1 MPREGQAG
9 APLLRPPGNRAANLS
24 KAAPPVLVTAH
35 PTGTPPLFPPSGKH
49 SAVVSRRMKFYPP
62 VGSPLPPRI
71 YSLWVE
77 LCLGAAPRADF
88 HLPRAAGE
96 TSSPARLRAGASY
109 PSSAT
114 KLRPAVTPRRALL
127 VTDRLGAKIRPRG
140 GDWPRERLTPWSVFL
155 KGFPF
160 YPGGGGFCV
169 DQWDPSARPVSRA
182 RMGKVSGIK
191 RFKLLSSCRRVYAFK
206 VTEKEKEEENKNRGE
221 ERRQVQRKRE
231 RGGGEK
237 GGRGEECVRVVET
250 EREGGRT
257 PG

>member
-1 MPREGQAG
+1 MG
-9 APLLRPPGNRAANLS
+9 
-24 KAAPPVLVTAH
+24 
-35 PTGTPPLFPPSGKH
+35 
-49 SAVVSRRMKFYPP
+49 FYPP
-62 VGSPLPPRI
+62 VGSLLPPRI

-96 TSSPARLRAGASY
+96 TSSPARLRSGASH
-109 PSSAT
+109 PSSPT

-169 DQWDPSARPVSRA
+169 DQWDPSVRPVSRA

-191 RFKLLSSCRRVYAFK
+191 RFKLLPSCRGVYAFK
-206 VTEKEKEEENKNRGE
+206 VTEKEKEEKVERIKTGGKKTSTEENGEGRGRKRGE
-221 ERRQVQRKRE
+221 GRRVCGCGGYRERRRE
-231 RGGGEK
+231 NPGVNGPRRRQGAEGLCP
-237 GGRGEECVRVVET
+237 GRCVAR
-250 EREGGRT
+250 
-257 PG
+257 